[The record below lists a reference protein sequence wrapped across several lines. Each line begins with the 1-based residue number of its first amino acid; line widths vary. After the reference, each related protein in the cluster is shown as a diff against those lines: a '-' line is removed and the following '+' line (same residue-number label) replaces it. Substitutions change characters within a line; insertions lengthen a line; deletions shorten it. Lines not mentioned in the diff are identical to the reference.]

1 MISDFQHKINTM
13 CLIRRQQYN
22 ETCNVQIPSFGVQLD
37 SQLSECE
44 TVSLDN
50 ATANEHSWMFKNVY
64 EYSQV

>member
-50 ATANEHSWMFKNVY
+50 ANANEHSWMFKNVY